1 MLYDL
6 EHTTDASPAAVA
18 AIVSSHLSA
27 ASGSLISADYDV
39 LDAVGEVINGGMDE
53 YSGESWAY
61 HPCDEVCDIQF
72 ESVVSTSALPAVFI
86 YKLIK
91 VALVDAIACAAGA
104 KAADQGEKLAGC
116 VAATI
121 PASAIAII
129 MVA

>member
-1 MLYDL
+1 
-6 EHTTDASPAAVA
+6 
-18 AIVSSHLSA
+18 
-27 ASGSLISADYDV
+27 
-39 LDAVGEVINGGMDE
+39 
-53 YSGESWAY
+53 
-61 HPCDEVCDIQF
+61 
-72 ESVVSTSALPAVFI
+72 VVSTSALPAVFI